1 MRHLVPSPVGND
13 RDYMATDF
21 DLAFAQWIWG
31 VNRGVLLPPGLD
43 EQWLLSVAHT
53 EADLAIALEVFTRFL
68 EAVAEPSRV
77 EGAF

>member
-1 MRHLVPSPVGND
+1 MPAHVVQCG
-13 RDYMATDF
+13 AK
-21 DLAFAQWIWG
+21 G
-31 VNRGVLLPPGLD
+31 CVRGVLLPPGLD

-77 EGAF
+77 EDAYW